1 MKNELTKTV
10 FGNKLNCTYT
20 LSEAITMLHSMDM
33 FNIGELAERAISK
46 KSKVPQCAKN
56 TPDADLIN
64 GKEIKHAQT
73 HPENPQGNT
82 LPAYITKR
90 NKQSQIL
97 GVVTEQLTG
106 KQYYFNIPFCAYN
119 QASAN
124 TLSIPFELDG
134 TPRKE
139 PKAATFLPNWWDY
152 EVKSFSEL
160 CKIAKQ

>member
-1 MKNELTKTV
+1 MRNELTKTV
-10 FGNKLNCTYT
+10 FGKNLNRTYT
-20 LSEAITMLHSMDM
+20 LSEAITMLHKMDM

-73 HPENPQGNT
+73 HPENPGNGT
-82 LPAYITKR
+82 MTAYITKR

-119 QASAN
+119 QTSAN

-139 PKAATFLPNWWDY
+139 PKAAKLLPNWWDY
-152 EVKSFSEL
+152 EVKSFNEL

>member
-10 FGNKLNCTYT
+10 FGKNLDRTYT
-20 LSEAITMLHSMDM
+20 LSEAITLLHGMDM

-73 HPENPQGNT
+73 HPDNPNGNT
-82 LPAYITKR
+82 LPAYFGKK

-97 GVVTEQLTG
+97 GVVTEQLTS
-106 KQYYFNIPFCAYN
+106 KQYYFNIPYSAYN

-139 PKAATFLPNWWDY
+139 PKAATYLPNWWDY
-152 EVKSFSEL
+152 EVKSFTAL
-160 CKIAKQ
+160 CKIAKL